1 MAEEEI
7 GARLALKDRRKFSRE
22 VQTASKDVDGLGTA
36 SSKTGSKLG
45 SLGKKAGAASALVVA
60 AVGAMSAKGVMAFS
74 SFEGSMNE
82 VFTLLPSASEAAM
95 AGMTSDVKT
104 FSKEFGVLP
113 REVVPALYQALSA
126 GVPKDNVFEFL
137 EASQMAARGGVTELS
152 TAVSGISGVV
162 NAYGADVISAAAA
175 SDLMFTTVRLGT
187 TTFGALASQLGDV
200 TPIAGALGVTFGE
213 VSAAMAASTAI
224 TGNTM
229 KSATGLKS
237 MLAELGK
244 EGQHAADIFTDMA
257 GESFTDFIAGG
268 GTLVDALNLMKTGA
282 EESGMSVLDL
292 FGGIEAGSTA
302 LQLAGSA
309 KFASNL
315 DEMTDSAGATQAAF
329 ERMETGVAPVLNRLK
344 ANLSVGLI
352 NIGEK
357 LAPAVEDISL
367 GVLAISQNMDS
378 LASFSTAVGTV
389 FGWEEDS
396 ENTRRLQATLEGLLA
411 ASETVFDG
419 LSAALRNVGDVSSE
433 VLGFLS
439 DDSILAKVSLVAL
452 GTVATGILTAQVIMW
467 TNAGVA
473 ALRSAAKQVAAWTM
487 TRVSAITSAATTAY
501 VAGLY
506 VASWIGMGAAAVAQG
521 ARIVAT
527 WILMSA
533 RAIVSGAVAVAQGAL
548 VVASWAAM
556 GARAVAS
563 GAVILIQGGLV
574 AASWIFMGITA
585 MANGIMIAAAWL
597 LALGPV
603 GLVIAALVAVGA
615 VFAILWMKS
624 EKFRDI
630 VTGAINGVW
639 SGIKFAYEW
648 VKNNWPLLLAILTG
662 PFGLAVLAITKNFDT
677 IKSVFKGVIN
687 WFIDKWNDLSFTLP
701 SVNIPGIG
709 TIGGMTLSTP
719 DIPRLHE
726 GGTTVSGG
734 MVNMKPGEEMVFLPP
749 AASVVPMTDNV
760 RSMGEA
766 MSGDGAARE
775 PVVVQVVLDRK
786 VLAEAVYQH
795 TGDKLARI

>member
-1 MAEEEI
+1 MAEAEI
-7 GARLALKDRRKFSRE
+7 GARLALKDRKKFSRD
-22 VQTASKDVDGLGTA
+22 VQTASKDIDGLGTSGDKA
-36 SSKTGSKLG
+36 GSKLG
-45 SLGKKAGAASALVVA
+45 AMGKKAGAASALVVA
-60 AVGAMSAKGVMAFS
+60 AVGAMSVKGVMAFS
-74 SFEGSMNE
+74 SFESSMNE
-82 VFTLLPSASEAAM
+82 VFTLLPGASEAAM
-95 AGMTSDVKT
+95 GSMTEDVKT

-126 GVPKDNVFEFL
+126 GVPKDNVFAFL
-137 EASQMAARGGVTELS
+137 EASQKAAKGGVTELS
-152 TAVSGISGVV
+152 TAVNGISGVV
-162 NAYGADVISAAAA
+162 NAYGAEVIDAATA
-175 SDLMFTTVRLGT
+175 SDLMFTTVRLGK
-187 TTFGALASQLGDV
+187 TTFGELASQLGDV
-200 TPIAGALGVTFGE
+200 TPIAGALGVTFQE
-213 VSAAMAASTAI
+213 VSAALAASTAI

-229 KSATGLKS
+229 KSTTGLKS

-244 EGQHAADIFTDMA
+244 EGQIAADIFTDMA
-257 GESFTDFIAGG
+257 GESFPDFIAGG
-268 GTLVDALNLMKTGA
+268 GTLVEALDLMKTGA
-282 EESGMSVLDL
+282 DASGMSILDM
-292 FGGIEAGSTA
+292 FGGIEAGSAA
-302 LQLAGSA
+302 LQLAGSET
-309 KFASNL
+309 FANNL
-315 DEMTDSAGATQAAF
+315 DEMTASAGATQAAF
-329 ERMETGVAPVLNRLK
+329 ERMDTGIGPVFDRLK

-352 NIGEK
+352 NLGDK
-357 LAPAVEDISL
+357 LAPAVEEISL

-378 LASFSTAVGTV
+378 LASFSVAVGTV

-396 ENTRRLQATLEGLLA
+396 ENTKRLQATLEGLLA
-411 ASETVFDG
+411 ASETVFGG
-419 LSAALRNVGDVSSE
+419 LVAVLETTGEVSSE

-439 DDSILAKVSLVAL
+439 DDSILAKASLIAL
-452 GTVATGILTAQVIMW
+452 GTVATAILTAQIILW

-473 ALRSAAKQVAAWTM
+473 ALASAAQQVAAWTM
-487 TRVSAITSAATTAY
+487 TRVSAITSAATTTY

-521 ARIVAT
+521 ARIVGQ
-527 WILMSA
+527 WILMGI
-533 RAIVSGAVAVAQGAL
+533 RAVASGTIAVAQGAL

-556 GARAVAS
+556 AARAVAAGIVMLAQ
-563 GAVILIQGGLV
+563 GALV

-615 VFAILWMKS
+615 IFAILWMKS
-624 EKFRDI
+624 ETFRDI

-639 SGIKFAYEW
+639 AGIKFAYDW

-726 GGTTVSGG
+726 GGTTVSEG
-734 MVNMKPGEEMVFLPP
+734 MVNMRPGEEMIFLPP

-766 MSGDGAARE
+766 MSGGGAARE

-786 VLAEAVYQH
+786 VLAEAVYEH